1 MRRPSRMTRH
11 PRSLVAAVA
20 TIGAVAALTSVLAGC
35 GSDDGGSGAADGSA
49 TLGDLANATFLSTRV
64 TKGGHDYPLVRGTR
78 ISLQFWDS
86 RLSAQAGCNILGG
99 DAALR
104 DGVIDVGGSLS
115 MTEMGCAERLM
126 RQDGWLADLLGNGPV
141 ATLKDDQLTLT
152 SGDTVV
158 EFLNEETANP
168 DRSLTG
174 TTWTLETLGGTA
186 ADSSA
191 ASVPSGVASTL
202 SIDEDGRLSIMPGC
216 NSGGGEATI
225 GDGVINFGPIALT
238 RMACPSAEME
248 TENFVMRVIDG
259 EVHYSIDAD
268 TLTLTKGDDM
278 LSYRTR

>member
-1 MRRPSRMTRH
+1 MTRH
-11 PRSLVAAVA
+11 PLALVA
-20 TIGAVAALTSVLAGC
+20 TIATAAALASVLAGC
-35 GSDDGGSGAADGSA
+35 GSDDRGSGAADGSA

-99 DAALR
+99 DAALHG
-104 DGVIDVGGSLS
+104 GVIDVGGGLS
-115 MTEMGCAERLM
+115 MTEMGCAQRLM
-126 RQDGWLADLLGNGPV
+126 RQDDWLADLLGNGPV

-174 TTWTLETLGGTA
+174 TTWTLETLGGSA

-191 ASVPSGVASTL
+191 ASVPSGVTSTL
-202 SIDEDGRLSIMPGC
+202 SIDEDGLVSIMPGC
-216 NSGGGEATI
+216 NGGGGEATI
-225 GDGVINFGPIALT
+225 GDGVISFGPIALT
-238 RMACPSAEME
+238 LMACPKREME
-248 TENFVMRVIDG
+248 TETFVMQVVDG

-268 TLTLTKGDDM
+268 TLTLTKGGHM
-278 LSYRTR
+278 LVYRTR